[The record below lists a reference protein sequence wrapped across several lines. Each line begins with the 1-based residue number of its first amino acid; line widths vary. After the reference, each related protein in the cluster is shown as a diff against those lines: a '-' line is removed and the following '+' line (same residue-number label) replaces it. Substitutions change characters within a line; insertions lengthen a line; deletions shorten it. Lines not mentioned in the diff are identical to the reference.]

1 MQKVYAIG
9 DIHGKFQPVRDFW
22 LRSKLEQKIS
32 ANREDNA
39 LILLGDSGLN
49 YFFNHRDRKL
59 KEKLSCYPFTYF
71 VVRGNHEERASEC
84 AKKNPDG
91 WHIEIFWGDKVLVE
105 NDYPYI
111 KYACDG
117 PGVYEIPCED
127 KIYKTLVLPGA
138 YSVDK
143 DYRLYMGYAWFEQ
156 EQMSSVEANFAW
168 DLIEQNN
175 NSFDLILSHT
185 CPIMFEPTDLF
196 LPIVDQNL
204 VDKSMERFLGSIEY
218 HVDYKAWLWGHYHAN
233 RDYPR
238 TDGKRRTMLFQ
249 NAINLNDYMNE
260 DEVRYL

>member
-1 MQKVYAIG
+1 MNKVYIMG
-9 DIHGKFQPVRDFW
+9 DIHGSTHPIKEFIRRNKDKQF
-22 LRSKLEQKIS
+22 
-32 ANREDNA
+32 DNTDT

-49 YFFNHRDRKL
+49 YHLDERDYFFKKALCKL
-59 KEKLSCYPFTYF
+59 PFTYF
-71 VVRGNHEERASEC
+71 VIRGNHEERPSIC
-84 AKKNPDG
+84 MQNNPDKWEWSEFFG
-91 WHIEIFWGDKVLVE
+91 GSVFQEKDF
-105 NDYPYI
+105 PQI
-111 KYACDG
+111 KYAGDG

-127 KIYKTLVLPGA
+127 KTYKTLVLPGA

-143 DYRLYMGYAWFEQ
+143 GYRIYMGYAWFEQ
-156 EQMSSVEANFAW
+156 EQMSPAEITFAW

-196 LPIVDQNL
+196 LPMVDQNL
-204 VDKSMERFLGSIEY
+204 VDKSMERFLGSVEY
-218 HVDYKAWLWGHYHAN
+218 HIDYKAYLWGHYHAN

-238 TDGKRRTMLFQ
+238 TDGKRKTMLFQ

>member
-1 MQKVYAIG
+1 MKIYIMG
-9 DIHGKFQPVRDFW
+9 DIHGKFQPIRDFW
-22 LRSKLEQKIS
+22 LRSKLEQRIS

-59 KEKLSCYPFTYF
+59 KEKLSCCPFTYF
-71 VVRGNHEERASEC
+71 VVRGNHEERASVC
-84 AKKNPDG
+84 AEKNPDD
-91 WHIEIFWGDKVLVE
+91 WHTEIFWGEKVLVE

-111 KYACDG
+111 KYAYDG
-117 PGVYEIPCED
+117 PGVYTIPCEN

-143 DYRLYMGYAWFEQ
+143 GYRIYMGYSWFEQ
-156 EQMSSVEANFAW
+156 EQMSPVEMNFAW
-168 DLIEQNN
+168 DLSGQNN

-196 LPIVDQNL
+196 LPMVDQNL
-204 VDKSMERFLGSIEY
+204 VDKSMERFLGSVEY

-238 TDGKRRTMLFQ
+238 TDGKRKTMLFQ

>member
-1 MQKVYAIG
+1 MKIYIMG

-32 ANREDNA
+32 SNREDNA
-39 LILLGDSGLN
+39 LILLGDAGLN
-49 YFFNHRDRKL
+49 YFFNHRDREFKA
-59 KEKLSCYPFTYF
+59 KLSKYPFTYF
-71 VVRGNHEERASEC
+71 VVRGNHEERASVC
-84 AKKNPDG
+84 AEKNPDS
-91 WHIEIFWGDKVLVE
+91 WHTEIFWGEQVLVE

-143 DYRLYMGYAWFEQ
+143 GYRIYMGYAWFEQ
-156 EQMSSVEANFAW
+156 EQMSPTEMNFAW
-168 DLIEQNN
+168 DLSGQNN

-185 CPIMFEPTDLF
+185 CPIIFEPIDLF
-196 LPIVDQNL
+196 LPMVDQNL
-204 VDKSMERFLGSIEY
+204 VDKSMERFLGSVEY
-218 HVDYKAWLWGHYHAN
+218 HVNYKAWLWGHYHAN

-238 TDGKRRTMLFQ
+238 TDGKRKTMLFQ

>member
-1 MQKVYAIG
+1 
-9 DIHGKFQPVRDFW
+9 
-22 LRSKLEQKIS
+22 
-32 ANREDNA
+32 
-39 LILLGDSGLN
+39 
-49 YFFNHRDRKL
+49 
-59 KEKLSCYPFTYF
+59 
-71 VVRGNHEERASEC
+71 
-84 AKKNPDG
+84 
-91 WHIEIFWGDKVLVE
+91 
-105 NDYPYI
+105 
-111 KYACDG
+111 
-117 PGVYEIPCED
+117 
-127 KIYKTLVLPGA
+127 
-138 YSVDK
+138 
-143 DYRLYMGYAWFEQ
+143 MGYAWFEQ